1 MVEEWQD
8 IEGYEG
14 KYQVSNTGK
23 VKSLNYNNTG
33 KPKELTQK
41 SNRYGYMEVKLS
53 KNNKTKNFLVS
64 TLVGKAFIPNKYP
77 DKIISHISE
86 DVTDNSVGNLKWVYK
101 SEMLFNEY
109 KRGRR
114 KGTPSENTISFN
126 GKTAKKRYDLA
137 RKFGMTPKQLGHR
150 LSRGWSLDE
159 ALTIP
164 VNKNNVGGKPKFYEY
179 YGKMMSLK
187 QISSITGIEYDLM
200 RKRISKGWNI
210 YEASEI
216 PKNIKKKKEVK

>member
-1 MVEEWQD
+1 MVEEWKD

-23 VKSLNYNNTG
+23 VKSLNYNNTK
-33 KPKELTQK
+33 KPKELIPK
-41 SNRYGYMEVKLS
+41 INRYGYMEVKLS

-64 TLVGKAFIPNKYP
+64 TLVGKAFIPNKHP
-77 DKIISHISE
+77 DKIIAHIGE
-86 DVTDNSVGNLKWVYK
+86 DVTDNSVENLKWVYK

-114 KGTPSENTISFN
+114 EGKPSENTISFN
-126 GKTAKKRYDLA
+126 GKTAKRRYELA
-137 RKFGMTPKQLGHR
+137 KKFGITPKQLGHR
-150 LSRGWSLDE
+150 LSRGWTLDE

-164 VNKNNVGGKPKFYEY
+164 VSIENVGGKPKFYEY
-179 YGKMMSLK
+179 YGKKMTIK
-187 QISSITGIEYDLM
+187 QISKITGLDYDLI
-200 RKRISKGWNI
+200 RKRLSKGWNI

-216 PKNIKKKKEVK
+216 PKLK